1 LLDTVPMR
9 FGVVPSSVRRDVLAW
24 HGSAGQAWL
33 DGLPQTVWRLQ
44 RLWSLRTDGPPYG
57 GGSHSYVVP
66 VRRETGEQA
75 VLKVIYRDGENAA
88 EPAALHQYA
97 GDGAVR
103 LHEYDPETGAMLLER
118 AVPGNR
124 LKSTRFFG
132 HRTPEA
138 AWRRI
143 GIACGLYRRLWR
155 PMGDVEGFPEFPA
168 ATEMLDQ
175 WRDEYGD
182 PRGAAR
188 QGPGADR
195 LDLALDLCDRLAD
208 PPELGIGNRDTHL
221 GNIVSAER
229 EPWLVIDP
237 KPYLAER
244 AFDGGYLL
252 FMLQLHGPHS
262 GTELLDTVA
271 EGLGVDRERLRAWA
285 LLRAIDYL
293 TEVEGERDVTAAEA
307 TVAALEGA

>member
-1 LLDTVPMR
+1 MR

-33 DGLPQTVWRLQ
+33 DGLPKTVWRLQ

-57 GGSHSYVVP
+57 GGTHSYVIP
-66 VRRETGEQA
+66 VRRASGEQA
-75 VLKVIYRDGENAA
+75 VLKVVYRDGENAA
-88 EPAALHQYA
+88 EPTALRHYD

-155 PMGDVEGFPEFPA
+155 PVADLDGFPALPA
-168 ATEMLDQ
+168 AADMLRE
-175 WRDEYGD
+175 WKDEYGD
-182 PRGAAR
+182 PRGEAR
-188 QGPGADR
+188 RGPASHR
-195 LDLALDLCDRLAD
+195 LDLAVDLCDRLAE

-252 FMLQLHGPHS
+252 YMLQHHGPHS
-262 GTELLDTVA
+262 GAELLHAVA
-271 EGLGVDRERLRAWA
+271 EGLDVDAERLRAWA
-285 LLRAIDYL
+285 LLRAIDL
-293 TEVEGERDVTAAEA
+293 LAEAAGERDLAAAEA
-307 TVAALEGA
+307 TVAALEAA

>member
-1 LLDTVPMR
+1 MR

-33 DGLPQTVWRLQ
+33 DGLPKTVWRLQ

-66 VRRETGEQA
+66 VRRAGGEQA
-75 VLKVIYRDGENAA
+75 VLKVIYRDEENAA
-88 EPAALHQYA
+88 EPTALRQYD

-103 LHEYDPETGAMLLER
+103 LYEYDPETGAMLLER

-155 PMGDVEGFPEFPA
+155 PLADADGFPGLPA
-168 ATEMLDQ
+168 ATDMLRE
-175 WRDEYGD
+175 WKAEYGD
-182 PRGAAR
+182 AKGKARKGPAAH
-188 QGPGADR
+188 R
-195 LDLALDLCDRLAD
+195 LDLALDLCDRLAE

-221 GNIVSAER
+221 SNIVSAER

-252 FMLQLHGPHS
+252 YMLQHHGPHS
-262 GTELLDTVA
+262 GAELLHAVA
-271 EGLGVDRERLRAWA
+271 DGLGVDAERLRAWA
-285 LLRAIDYL
+285 LLRAIDL
-293 TEVEGERDVTAAEA
+293 LDETEGERDLAAAEA
-307 TVAALEGA
+307 TVAALEAA

>member
-1 LLDTVPMR
+1 MR

-33 DGLPQTVWRLQ
+33 DGLPKTVWRLQ

-66 VRRETGEQA
+66 VRRAGGEQA
-75 VLKVIYRDGENAA
+75 VLKVIYRDEENAA
-88 EPAALHQYA
+88 EPTALRQYD

-103 LHEYDPETGAMLLER
+103 LYEYDPETGAMLLER

-155 PMGDVEGFPEFPA
+155 PSADADGFPGLPA
-168 ATEMLDQ
+168 ATDMLQ
-175 WRDEYGD
+175 EWKAEYGD
-182 PRGAAR
+182 AKGEARKGPAAH
-188 QGPGADR
+188 R
-195 LDLALDLCDRLAD
+195 LDLALDLCDRLAE

-221 GNIVSAER
+221 SNIVSAER

-252 FMLQLHGPHS
+252 YMLQHHGPHS
-262 GTELLDTVA
+262 GAELLHAVA
-271 EGLGVDRERLRAWA
+271 DGLGVDAERLRAWA
-285 LLRAIDYL
+285 LLRAIDL
-293 TEVEGERDVTAAEA
+293 LDETEGERDLAAAEA
-307 TVAALEGA
+307 TVAALEAA

>member
-1 LLDTVPMR
+1 MR

-33 DGLPQTVWRLQ
+33 DGLPKTVWRLK
-44 RLWSLRTDGPPYG
+44 RLWSLRIDGPPYG

-66 VRRETGEQA
+66 VRRDNGEQA

-88 EPAALHQYA
+88 EPTALHQYA

-103 LHEYDPETGAMLLER
+103 LHEYDPETGAMLMER

-138 AWRRI
+138 GWRRI

-155 PMGDVEGFPEFPA
+155 PVAAAEGFPELPA
-168 ATEMLDQ
+168 ATDMLDQ
-175 WRDEYGD
+175 WRSEYGD
-182 PRGAAR
+182 PQGTAR
-188 QGPGADR
+188 RGPGAGR
-195 LDLALDLCDRLAD
+195 LDLALDLCDRLSD

-244 AFDGGYLL
+244 AFDGGYFL
-252 FMLQLHGPHS
+252 FMSQLHGPHS
-262 GTELLDTVA
+262 GTELLQAVA
-271 EGLGVDRERLRAWA
+271 EGLGVDVERVRAWS
-285 LLRAIDYL
+285 LLRAIDHL
-293 TEVEGERDVTAAEA
+293 TEVEGERDLAAAEA
-307 TVAALEGA
+307 TVAALELA

>member
-1 LLDTVPMR
+1 MR

-33 DGLPQTVWRLQ
+33 DGLPKTVWRLQ

-66 VRRETGEQA
+66 VRRAGGEQA
-75 VLKVIYRDGENAA
+75 VLKVIYRDEENAA
-88 EPAALHQYA
+88 EPTALRQYD

-103 LHEYDPETGAMLLER
+103 LYEYDPETGAMLLER

-155 PMGDVEGFPEFPA
+155 PSADADGFPGLPA
-168 ATEMLDQ
+168 ATDMLEE
-175 WRDEYGD
+175 WKAEYGD
-182 PRGAAR
+182 AKGKARKGPAAH
-188 QGPGADR
+188 R
-195 LDLALDLCDRLAD
+195 LDLALDLCDRLAE

-221 GNIVSAER
+221 SNIVSAER

-252 FMLQLHGPHS
+252 YMLQHHGPHS
-262 GTELLDTVA
+262 GAELLHAVA
-271 EGLGVDRERLRAWA
+271 DGLGVDAERLRAWA
-285 LLRAIDYL
+285 LLRAIDL
-293 TEVEGERDVTAAEA
+293 LDETEGERDLAAAEA
-307 TVAALEGA
+307 TVAALEAA

>member
-1 LLDTVPMR
+1 MR

-33 DGLPQTVWRLQ
+33 DGLPKTVWRLQ

-66 VRRETGEQA
+66 VRRAGGEQA
-75 VLKVIYRDGENAA
+75 VLKVIYRDEENAA
-88 EPAALHQYA
+88 EPTALRQYD

-103 LHEYDPETGAMLLER
+103 LYEYDPETGAMLLER

-138 AWRRI
+138 AWRRL

-155 PMGDVEGFPEFPA
+155 PSADADGFPGLPA
-168 ATEMLDQ
+168 ATDMLQ
-175 WRDEYGD
+175 EWKAEYGD
-182 PRGAAR
+182 AKGEARKGPAAH
-188 QGPGADR
+188 R
-195 LDLALDLCDRLAD
+195 LDLALDLCDRLAE

-221 GNIVSAER
+221 SNIVSAER

-252 FMLQLHGPHS
+252 YMLQHHGPHS
-262 GTELLDTVA
+262 GAELLHAVA
-271 EGLGVDRERLRAWA
+271 DGLGVDAERLRAWA
-285 LLRAIDYL
+285 LLRAIDL
-293 TEVEGERDVTAAEA
+293 LDETEGERDLAAAEA
-307 TVAALEGA
+307 TVAALEAA

>member
-1 LLDTVPMR
+1 MR
-9 FGVVPSSVRRDVLAW
+9 FGVVPSSVRRDVIAW
-24 HGSAGQAWL
+24 NGSAGQAWL
-33 DGLPQTVWRLQ
+33 DALPKTVWSLT
-44 RLWSLRTDGPPYG
+44 RLWSLRIDGPPYG

-66 VRRETGEQA
+66 VRRGNGEQA
-75 VLKVIYRDGENAA
+75 VLKVIYRDGENRA
-88 EPAALHQYA
+88 EPTGLHQYA

-103 LHEYDPETGAMLLER
+103 LHEYDPQTGAMVLER

-155 PMGDVEGFPEFPA
+155 PAADVDGFPSLPE
-168 ATEMLDQ
+168 ATEMLDH
-175 WRDEYGD
+175 WRREYAD
-182 PRGAAR
+182 PGGPARRGPAANR
-188 QGPGADR
+188 FG
-195 LDLALDLCDRLAD
+195 LALDLCDRLAY

-221 GNIVSAER
+221 DNIVSAER

-244 AFDGGYLL
+244 AFDGGYFL
-252 FMLQLHGPHS
+252 FKQQHHGPHG
-262 GTELLDTVA
+262 GTELLHAVA
-271 EGLGVDRERLRAWA
+271 EGLGADTERVRAWA
-285 LLRAIDYL
+285 LLRAVDYL
-293 TEVEGERDVTAAEA
+293 AETETDRDRAAAEA
-307 TVAALEGA
+307 TVSALEQA

>member
-1 LLDTVPMR
+1 MR

-33 DGLPQTVWRLQ
+33 DGLPKTVWRLK
-44 RLWSLRTDGPPYG
+44 RLWSLRIDGPPYG

-66 VRRETGEQA
+66 VRRDNGEQA

-88 EPAALHQYA
+88 EPTALHQYA

-103 LHEYDPETGAMLLER
+103 LHEYDPETGAMLMER

-138 AWRRI
+138 GWRRI

-155 PMGDVEGFPEFPA
+155 PVAAVEGFPELPA

-175 WRDEYGD
+175 WRSEYSD
-182 PRGAAR
+182 PQGTAR
-188 QGPGADR
+188 RGPGAGR
-195 LDLALDLCDRLAD
+195 LDLALDLCDRLSD

-244 AFDGGYLL
+244 AFDGGYFL
-252 FMLQLHGPHS
+252 FMSQLLGPHS
-262 GTELLDTVA
+262 GTELLHSVA
-271 EGLGVDRERLRAWA
+271 EGLGADVERVRAWA
-285 LLRAIDYL
+285 LLRAIDHL
-293 TEVEGERDVTAAEA
+293 TEVEGERDLAAAEA
-307 TVAALEGA
+307 TVAALELG

>member
-1 LLDTVPMR
+1 MR

-33 DGLPQTVWRLQ
+33 DGLPKTVWRLQ

-66 VRRETGEQA
+66 VRRAGGEQA
-75 VLKVIYRDGENAA
+75 VLKVIYRDEENAA
-88 EPAALHQYA
+88 EPTALRQYD

-103 LHEYDPETGAMLLER
+103 LYEYDPETGAMLLER

-155 PMGDVEGFPEFPA
+155 PSADADGFPGLPA
-168 ATEMLDQ
+168 ATDMLQ
-175 WRDEYGD
+175 EWKAEYGD
-182 PRGAAR
+182 AKGEARKGPAAHW
-188 QGPGADR
+188 
-195 LDLALDLCDRLAD
+195 LDLALDLCDRLAE

-221 GNIVSAER
+221 SNIVSAER

-244 AFDGGYLL
+244 AFDGGFLL
-252 FMLQLHGPHS
+252 FKLQLLGPHS
-262 GTELLDTVA
+262 GTLLLNTVA
-271 EGLGVDRERLRAWA
+271 EGLGVDAERLRAWA
-285 LLRAIDYL
+285 LLRAIDHL
-293 TEVEGERDVTAAEA
+293 TEVEGERDLAAAEA
-307 TVAALEGA
+307 TVAALEQA

>member
-1 LLDTVPMR
+1 MR

-33 DGLPQTVWRLQ
+33 DGLPKTVWRLQ

-57 GGSHSYVVP
+57 GGSHSYVIP
-66 VRRETGEQA
+66 VRRENGEQA
-75 VLKVIYRDGENAA
+75 VLKVVYRDDENAA
-88 EPAALHQYA
+88 EPTALHQYA

-155 PMGDVEGFPEFPA
+155 PLAEQNGFPVLPA
-168 ATEMLDQ
+168 ATDMLDL
-175 WRDEYGD
+175 WREEYGD
-182 PRGAAR
+182 RSGAAR
-188 QGPGADR
+188 NGPGAAR
-195 LDLALDLCDRLAD
+195 LDLALELCDRLSD

-221 GNIVSAER
+221 ANIVSAER

-244 AFDGGYLL
+244 AFDGGFLL
-252 FMLQLHGPHS
+252 FKLQLLGPHS
-262 GTELLDTVA
+262 GTVLLDAVA
-271 EGLGVDRERLRAWA
+271 EGLGVDVERLRAWA
-285 LLRAIDYL
+285 LLRAIDHL
-293 TEVEGERDVTAAEA
+293 TEVEGERDVAAAEA
-307 TVAALEGA
+307 TVAALELA